1 MAKLRRGFKT
11 WCENAARGFRRELG
25 LAPFD
30 HLDPFVL
37 AQHLRIQVWSPQDV
51 PGLSAEH
58 VHCLTVIEKD
68 CWSALTIRDGA
79 ANLII
84 LNSGHPPTRINNSL
98 AHELS
103 HVILR
108 HEPPKMMH
116 AADGSMIMTDYD
128 PVQEEE
134 ATILGSALLVP
145 REALLNHINGGASDD
160 ECADHFKVSIALIRQ
175 RKNTTGIGFQLAR
188 RGTWRP

>member
-1 MAKLRRGFKT
+1 MTKLRRGFKT

-25 LAPFD
+25 LSPFD
-30 HLDPFVL
+30 ALDPFNL
-37 AQHLRIQVWSPQDV
+37 AHHLRIPVWSPQEI
-51 PGLSAEH
+51 PGLDAEH
-58 VHCLTVIEKD
+58 INCLTVTEND
-68 CWSALTIRDGA
+68 CWSALTMRDGPHS
-79 ANLII
+79 LII
-84 LNSGHPPTRINNSL
+84 VNSSHPPARIRNSL

-108 HEPPKMMH
+108 HEPPKMMQ
-116 AADGSMIMTDYD
+116 AVDGTMIMTDYD

-134 ATILGSALLVP
+134 ASILGGTLLVP
-145 REALLNHINGGASDD
+145 REALLNQINRGMSDED
-160 ECADHFKVSIALIRQ
+160 ATHYFGVSLQLIRQ

>member
-25 LAPFD
+25 LSPFD
-30 HLDPFVL
+30 ALDPFNL
-37 AQHLRIQVWSPQDV
+37 AHHLQIPVWSPDDI
-51 PGLSAEH
+51 PELDAEY
-58 VHCLTVIEKD
+58 VRCLTVTESD
-68 CWSALTIRDGA
+68 CWSALTMRDGPHS
-79 ANLII
+79 LII
-84 LNSGHPPTRINNSL
+84 VNSSHQLARVRNSL

-108 HEPPKMMH
+108 HEPPKMMQ
-116 AADGSMIMTDYD
+116 ALDGAMIMTDYD
-128 PVQEEE
+128 AVQEEE
-134 ATILGSALLVP
+134 ASTLGGALLVP
-145 REALLNHINGGASDD
+145 REALLNHVNGGFSDED
-160 ECADHFKVSIALIRQ
+160 AANYFGVSLQLIRQ